1 MTVQQLPQRRL
12 AARRV
17 LTSVPRPRVHRA
29 PPVFALLLA
38 LLGSPVEAYGQYEN
52 ISLPVQTIER
62 HLRYEEFEV
71 VRITD
76 TRFEGDRTQH
86 AALRFS
92 DGLVMLIKWAAAPR
106 GGDAFNNRP
115 RFEIAAYEIQ
125 KLFLNEEDYVVP
137 PAVARA
143 IPLERYPAQYPPEP
157 TFSETASVL
166 VVAQYWLSEVTSE
179 NVYDKARLESDS
191 VYARH
196 LGNLNIL
203 TYLIRHADA
212 NKGNF
217 LVSTDSGSPRVFAV
231 DNGVAFGDRSDRPDD
246 WRKMRVDSLPR
257 GTVER
262 LRGISEEDLHRAL
275 GVLVQYE
282 IRDGQLIE
290 VPPTQ
295 NLRPNRGVRREDG
308 LIQLGLTAGEIR
320 AVYRRLEDLLEE
332 IDSGKIETF

>member
-1 MTVQQLPQRRL
+1 MTLQQLPQRRR
-12 AARRV
+12 ATRREP
-17 LTSVPRPRVHRA
+17 TSVLRPRIRRA
-29 PPVFALLLA
+29 APVFPLLLGF
-38 LLGSPVEAYGQYEN
+38 LGSPVEAYGQYEN
-52 ISLPVQTIER
+52 IALPVQTIER
-62 HLRYEEFEV
+62 QLRNEEFEV
-71 VRITD
+71 ARITD

-92 DGLVMLIKWAAAPR
+92 DGLVMLVKWAAAPR

-137 PAVARA
+137 PTVARTV
-143 IPLERYPAQYPPEP
+143 PLARYPSQYPPEP
-157 TFSETASVL
+157 TFTRTASVL
-166 VVAQYWLSEVTSE
+166 VLAQYWLNNVTSE
-179 NVYDKARLESDS
+179 NVYDRARLQSDS

-246 WRKMRVDSLPR
+246 WRKMRVSSLPQ

-290 VPPTQ
+290 VPPTE
-295 NLRPNRGVRREDG
+295 NLRPGRGVRREDG
-308 LIQLGLTAGEIR
+308 LIQLGLTDGEIR
-320 AVYRRLEDLLEE
+320 AVYRRLVELLDD
-332 IDSGKIETF
+332 IDSGKIEIF